1 MAIDSRTSSRIQ
13 SIERAVAIM
22 RCFSEQQPELGVTEI
37 SRCTSLHKS
46 TVSRILSTLQ
56 KEGFISQNSNTGKY
70 RLGVGLISLAGVAL
84 GRIDVRAAAY
94 DHLDTLVEQTKE
106 GVSVSVLDGVEAVIV
121 LHKPSPNPVR
131 YVNWIGRRLPL
142 HCTSS
147 GKVLLA
153 GLAPEPRAA
162 ILDRSIQRYTANT
175 VFSRADL
182 LEELPVI
189 SSRGFAIALEEHE
202 RGTNSIAAPVC
213 NHEGGVVGAISISG
227 PAFRLPEDVLRG
239 HMNPLLATAAHVS
252 AELGHVPAASNVWG
266 VNLPERTRGG

>member
-1 MAIDSRTSSRIQ
+1 MAPDSRTSFNIQ

-37 SRCTSLHKS
+37 SRCTNLHKS

-56 KEGFISQNSNTGKY
+56 KEGFISQNANTGKY

-84 GRIDVRAAAY
+84 GRIDVRAAAF
-94 DHLDTLVEQTKE
+94 DHLDTLVEQTGE
-106 GVSVSVLDGVEAVIV
+106 GVSASVLDGTEAVIV

-153 GLAPEPRAA
+153 GLAPELREV
-162 ILDRSIQRYTANT
+162 LLHRSMQHYTGNT
-175 VFSRADL
+175 VVSCADL
-182 LEELPVI
+182 LEELMAI
-189 SSRGFAIALEEHE
+189 AGRGFAIVLEEHE
-202 RGTNSIAAPVC
+202 QGTNSIAAPIC
-213 NHEGGVVGAISISG
+213 NHDGEVVGAVSVSG
-227 PAFRLPEDVLRG
+227 PAFRLPEEILRERLD
-239 HMNPLLATAAHVS
+239 PLLATAARVS
-252 AELGHVPAASNVWG
+252 AELGYLPATSNARG
-266 VNLPERTRGG
+266 VSLLKHTKGG

>member
-1 MAIDSRTSSRIQ
+1 MATDSRTSSNIQ

-37 SRCTSLHKS
+37 SRCTDLHKS

-94 DHLDTLVEQTKE
+94 DHLDSLVERTGE
-106 GVSVSVLDGVEAVIV
+106 AVSVTVLDEAEAVIV
-121 LHKPSPNPVR
+121 LHKPSPNPVQ

-162 ILDRSIQRYTANT
+162 LLSRSLQRYTGNT
-175 VFSRADL
+175 VFSRANL
-182 LEELPVI
+182 LEELMAI
-189 SSRGFAIALEEHE
+189 SGRGFAIALEEHE

-213 NHEGGVVGAISISG
+213 NHEGSVIGAISVSG
-227 PAFRLPEDVLRG
+227 PAFRLPKETLRG
-239 HMNPLLATAAHVS
+239 YLEPLLATAARVS
-252 AELGHVPAASNVWG
+252 AELGYSPVTSNVRG
-266 VNLPERTRGG
+266 V